1 MEKYQKNQ
9 EIFVWCCELSMNS
22 GEGKLALSYI
32 GDIKKILNK
41 NIILKTPE
49 FFVKEFNVNKFI
61 KNNNQYKAQ
70 LSNFKYLTPFLGIY
84 FCWYYFFK
92 NKKCCYINYLPL
104 WNPFLFL
111 LLPPKTILGPITGG
125 ASYKKKINLNFI
137 VRNYIFIVLYKISL
151 LIIFIR
157 YKKIIFSTSLLKK
170 EISSSKLARCYF
182 NYIYRLI
189 KDYPLRRKTIDIL
202 IYNRRHPN
210 KIFENKN
217 IINFFLNNN
226 MKIHVIGAYLNIK
239 KIKNHGYITNKQTNF
254 LLSCS
259 KFIINSQ
266 ENFYTLFLIEALSNK
281 VKVLTDNNYK
291 NFINKSN
298 NKIFINLKSQNIKNI
313 IFNNKTN
320 NKNFRLLYSNL
331 KKNSISNRELSNHFM
346 FS

>member
-1 MEKYQKNQ
+1 MEKYQNNK
-9 EIFVWCCELSMNS
+9 ELFIWCCELSLNS

-32 GDIKKILNK
+32 QDLKKKLNKKITLRTPELFAKKFNINNFIKKVDK
-41 NIILKTPE
+41 HK
-49 FFVKEFNVNKFI
+49 KQSNKFR
-61 KNNNQYKAQ
+61 Y
-70 LSNFKYLTPFLGIY
+70 FTPFIGIF
-84 FCWYYFFK
+84 FCWFYFFK
-92 NKKCCYINYLPL
+92 KKKCCYINYLPL
-104 WNPFLFL
+104 WNPLLFL

-125 ASYKKKINLNFI
+125 ASYQKELN
-137 VRNYIFIVLYKISL
+137 VNYILRNNVFKILYKISL
-151 LIIFIR
+151 LIIFFR
-157 YKKIIFSTSLLKK
+157 NKKIIFSTSLLRK
-170 EISSSKLARCYF
+170 EISSNQLSRCYF

-189 KDYPLRRKTIDIL
+189 KDYSSKPKTIDIL
-202 IYNRRHPN
+202 IYNRGHPN
-210 KIFENKN
+210 KIFQNKK
-217 IINFFLNNN
+217 IINFFIKNNF
-226 MKIHVIGAYLNIK
+226 KIHVIGTPLNIK
-239 KIKNHGYITNKQTNF
+239 KIKNYGYVTNKYANS

-281 VKVLTDNNYK
+281 VKILTDNNYK

-331 KKNSISNRELSNHFM
+331 RQNSITDKELRNYFI